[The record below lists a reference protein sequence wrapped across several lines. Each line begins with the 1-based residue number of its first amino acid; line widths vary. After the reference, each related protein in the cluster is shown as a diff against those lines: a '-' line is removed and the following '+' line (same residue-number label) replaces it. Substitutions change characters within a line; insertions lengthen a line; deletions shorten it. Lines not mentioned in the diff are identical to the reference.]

1 MCAVRIED
9 MCCPACRGDLRF
21 QPEAEASPPEAT
33 LGVVCTTCQLEYRV
47 VEGIVDFL
55 PADDL
60 ERSLAQRAMEATPV
74 VSIYEGSWWRASP
87 LAAFLMQIS
96 LDEEMSLIER
106 IASPSPSARVLDLA
120 CGPGLY
126 ARRFAAKH
134 PEREVVG
141 LDLSW
146 PMLRSATRKAAEAQ
160 LENVRFVHGQAQ
172 ALPFR
177 DASLEVA
184 NCCGALHLF
193 PDIPGAL
200 HELGRVI
207 RPKGRFSMAVS
218 LRGSGPLGRL
228 RRTVADALWGLHFFS
243 REELRALL
251 DEAGFEPSI
260 HHAKGAWMIAV
271 GERRS

>member
-9 MCCPACRGDLRF
+9 MCCPACRGDLRV
-21 QPEAEASPPEAT
+21 QPEAT

-55 PADDL
+55 PTDDL
-60 ERSLAQRAMEATPV
+60 KRSLAQRAMEATSV

-106 IASPSPSARVLDLA
+106 IADPGPTARVLDLA

-126 ARRFAAKH
+126 ARRFAAKN

-160 LENVRFVHGQAQ
+160 LENVRFVHGNAL

-177 DASLEVA
+177 DASLELA

-193 PDIPGAL
+193 PDIPRAL
-200 HELGRVI
+200 RELGRVI

-228 RRTVADALWGLHFFS
+228 RGTVADAFWGLHFFS

-251 DEAGFEPSI
+251 DEAGFEPTI

>member
-1 MCAVRIED
+1 MCAMRIED
-9 MCCPACRGDLRF
+9 MCCPACKGDLGF
-21 QPEAEASPPEAT
+21 QPEAAASPPEAT
-33 LGVVCTTCQLEYRV
+33 LGVVCTSCQLEYRV

-60 ERSLAQRAMEATPV
+60 ERSLAQRAMEATSV
-74 VSIYEGSWWRASP
+74 VSIYESGWWRASP

-96 LDEEMSLIER
+96 LEEEMSLIER
-106 IASPSPSARVLDLA
+106 IASPSPRARVLDLA

-126 ARRFAAKH
+126 ARRFAARH

-146 PMLRSATRKAAEAQ
+146 PMLRAATRKAAEARI
-160 LENVRFVHGQAQ
+160 ENLRFVHGEAQ

-193 PDIPGAL
+193 PDIPAAL
-200 HELGRVI
+200 HELGRVL

-228 RRTVADALWGLHFFS
+228 RATAADTLWGLHFFS

>member
-1 MCAVRIED
+1 MCAMRIED
-9 MCCPACRGDLRF
+9 MCCPACRGNLQVQTDL
-21 QPEAEASPPEAT
+21 PPETA
-33 LGVVCTTCQLEYRV
+33 LGVVCTSCQSEYPV
-47 VEGIVDFL
+47 VQEIVDFL

-60 ERSLAQRAMEATPV
+60 GRSFSQRAMEATSI
-74 VSIYEGSWWRASP
+74 VSIYEGSWWRASS

-96 LDEEMSLIER
+96 LDDEMALIEK
-106 IASPSPSARVLDLA
+106 IASPSPTARVLDLA

-126 ARRFAAKH
+126 TRHFAAGH

-146 PMLRSATRKAAEAQ
+146 PMLRSAIRKAAEARI
-160 LENVRFVHGQAQ
+160 ENVRFVHGNAQ

-177 DASLEVA
+177 NASLDVA

-200 HELGRVI
+200 RELSRVM
-207 RPKGRFSMAVS
+207 RPTGRFSMAVS
-218 LRGSGPLGRL
+218 LRGSGPLGEL
-228 RRTVADALWGLHFFS
+228 HGTVARTLLGLHSFS
-243 REELRALL
+243 HEELEELL
-251 DEAGFEPSI
+251 DQAGFEPSI

-271 GERRS
+271 GERRA

>member
-1 MCAVRIED
+1 MRIED
-9 MCCPACRGDLRF
+9 MCCPACRGDLRAR
-21 QPEAEASPPEAT
+21 AETEDSPPEAA
-33 LGVVCTTCQLEYRV
+33 LGVVCATCQREYPV
-47 VEGIVDFL
+47 VQGIVDFL

-60 ERSLAQRAMEATPV
+60 GRSFSQRAMEATSI

-87 LAAFLMQIS
+87 LAALLMRIS

-106 IASPSPSARVLDLA
+106 IASPGPTARVLDLA

-126 ARRFAAKH
+126 ARRFAAGH
-134 PEREVVG
+134 PERQVVG

-146 PMLRSATRKAAEAQ
+146 PMLRSATHKAAEARI
-160 LENVRFVHGQAQ
+160 ENLRFVHGQAQ

-177 DASLEVA
+177 DASLDVA

-200 HELGRVI
+200 RELSRVI
-207 RPKGRFSMAVS
+207 CPKGRFSMAVS

-228 RRTVADALWGLHFFS
+228 RGTVVQSLSGLHSFS
-243 REELRALL
+243 REELEALL

-260 HHAKGAWMIAV
+260 HHAKGAWMIAG
-271 GERRS
+271 GERRA

>member
-1 MCAVRIED
+1 MRIED
-9 MCCPACRGDLRF
+9 MCCPTCRGELRVRPEGAQQVEADLRVDC
-21 QPEAEASPPEAT
+21 A
-33 LGVVCTTCQLEYRV
+33 TCQLEYPV

-60 ERSLAQRAMEATPV
+60 DRSPSQQAMEARSI
-74 VSIYEGSWWRASP
+74 VSIYESRWWRASP

-96 LDEEMSLIER
+96 LSDEMALIER
-106 IASPSPSARVLDLA
+106 IASPSPTARVLDLA

-126 ARRFAAKH
+126 ARRFAAGH

-146 PMLRSATRKAAEAQ
+146 PMLRSAIRKAAEAR
-160 LENVRFVHGQAQ
+160 LGNLRFVHGDAL

-177 DASLEVA
+177 DSSLEVA

-193 PDIPGAL
+193 PDIPRAL
-200 HELGRVI
+200 RELARVI
-207 RPKGRFSMAVS
+207 RPTGRFAMAVA
-218 LRGSGPLGRL
+218 LRGSGTLGRL
-228 RRTVADALWGLHFFS
+228 RGNIGEVLFGLHSFG
-243 REELRALL
+243 REELEALL
-251 DEAGFEPSI
+251 DEAGFEPTI

-271 GERRS
+271 GERRA

>member
-1 MCAVRIED
+1 MGVTSIED
-9 MCCPACRGDLRF
+9 LCCPACGGDLVAR
-21 QPEAEASPPEAT
+21 PEGARSPRRA
-33 LGVVCTTCQLEYRV
+33 VCRICHVEYPV

-55 PADDL
+55 PADDVK
-60 ERSLAQRAMEATPV
+60 RSASQQAMEATPI

-87 LAAFLMQIS
+87 VAAFFMQIG
-96 LDEEMSLIER
+96 LRDEMALIER

-126 ARRFAAKH
+126 ARRFAAGH
-134 PEREVVG
+134 PERKVVG

-146 PMLRSATRKAAEAQ
+146 PMLRAAIRKAAEAR
-160 LENVRFVHGQAQ
+160 LENVRFVHGEAE

-200 HELGRVI
+200 QELSRVI
-207 RPKGRFSMAVS
+207 RPKGRFTMAVS
-218 LRGSGPLGRL
+218 LRGSGLLGGLQGR
-228 RRTVADALWGLHFFS
+228 VAETFFGLHSFS
-243 REELRALL
+243 REELETLL
-251 DEAGFEPSI
+251 HEAAFEPTI

-271 GERRS
+271 GERRV